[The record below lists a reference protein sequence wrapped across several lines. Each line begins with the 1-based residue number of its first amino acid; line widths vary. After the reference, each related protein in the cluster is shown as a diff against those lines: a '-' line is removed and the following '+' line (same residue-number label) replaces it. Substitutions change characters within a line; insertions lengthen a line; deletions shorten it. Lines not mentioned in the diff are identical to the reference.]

1 MRNTRFARLL
11 LSAALLSGTG
21 CQEAVAPDQAREPR
35 EAEVEATVYSFRVR
49 VAPEGRE
56 TIERFAIHAGRL
68 RLPGE
73 RLRWRLI
80 DLREHTVTFVDE
92 LAKTVERKSFEEVLT
107 ELRAASARDEGVP
120 VARVVPGGEERQLH
134 GQRVDLYVMTLGSGY
149 VRRLWITREPFI
161 HEDVF
166 LVLLATNPP
175 SNRNLPALRELIDLI
190 DRIDGYPL
198 LDQSEMTLGGVEHT
212 IERSLIA
219 VADQSVP
226 AAWFEL
232 PGWAE
237 TSPTESVADR
247 QRDASALPGRST
259 RAAESRPSS

>member
-1 MRNTRFARLL
+1 MRKTKPGWLL
-11 LSAALLSGTG
+11 LVVVLLSGTG
-21 CQEAVAPDQAREPR
+21 CQQAPAPAESPAPA
-35 EAEVEATVYSFRVR
+35 EAEVEARVYSFRVR
-49 VAPEGRE
+49 VEPEGRE

-80 DLREHTVTFVDE
+80 DLREHTVVFVDE
-92 LAKTVERKSFEEVLT
+92 LAKTAERKSFEEVLAD
-107 ELRAASARDEGVP
+107 LREASARDEGVP
-120 VARVVPGGEERQLH
+120 VARVVPGGEERELH
-134 GQRVDLYVMTLGSGY
+134 GLRVDLYVMTLGSGY

-166 LVLLATNPP
+166 LLLLATNPP
-175 SNRNLPALRELIDLI
+175 SNRNLPALRELIELL

-198 LDQSEMTLGGVEHT
+198 LDQSEMTLADVEHT

-219 VADQSVP
+219 VADQRVP

-232 PGWAE
+232 PEWAE
-237 TSPTESVADR
+237 TAPTESVADR
-247 QRDASALPGRST
+247 RRDASALPGRST
-259 RAAESRPSS
+259 RAVESRPSS